1 MTTVPPLRVVV
12 VVVVLVVVLDER
24 RWSLLPRR
32 GTNITNY

>member
-1 MTTVPPLRVVV
+1 
-12 VVVVLVVVLDER
+12 VVVVLVELR